1 MNQLWIRS
9 AVLGAA
15 LLTAPIFAPAQEAQ
29 NIGKAAYE
37 TYCAGCH
44 GISGKGN
51 GPDAKRLTKPPTDL
65 TQLQKRN
72 GGRFSSDY
80 LFNIIDGREDVA
92 AHGPRAMPVWGKVFK
107 EQDTAVAP
115 CEGNK
120 CFYSK
125 FWRGRILA
133 IITYIRTLQDKHA
146 YGGARD
152 W

>member
-1 MNQLWIRS
+1 MNQICTRS
-9 AVLGAA
+9 AVPGAA
-15 LLTAPIFAPAQEAQ
+15 LLAAPISAPAQETQ
-29 NIGKAAYE
+29 NVGKAAYE

-51 GPDAKRLTKPPTDL
+51 GPDAEWLTKPPADL

-80 LFNIIDGREDVA
+80 LFNIIDGRQDVA
-92 AHGPRAMPVWGKVFK
+92 AHGPREMPVWGKIFK
-107 EQDTAVAP
+107 EQDTAAAP

-133 IITYIRTLQDKHA
+133 IITYIRTLQDNRAHS
-146 YGGARD
+146 GARD